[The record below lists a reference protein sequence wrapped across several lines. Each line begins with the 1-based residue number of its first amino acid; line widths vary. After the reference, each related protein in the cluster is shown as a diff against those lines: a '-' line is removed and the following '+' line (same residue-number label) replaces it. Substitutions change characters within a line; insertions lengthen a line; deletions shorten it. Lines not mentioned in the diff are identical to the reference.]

1 MAEEKKLLNVSSNP
15 HVRDKITTRTI
26 MLLVLLALLPA
37 TGYGVYHFGLYSL
50 AIVLVTTGSAVI
62 WEKHTHSFH
71 ERKNPPIARPS
82 HATANLLSSS
92 STKKIF

>member
-50 AIVLVTTGSAVI
+50 AVVLVTTGTAVI
-62 WEKHTHSFH
+62 WEFIWTKFFFFPKSYY
-71 ERKNPPIARPS
+71 KNFS
-82 HATANLLSSS
+82 VGFFSVGV
-92 STKKIF
+92 